1 MYIYEGKAYK
11 MSEKNKKYEL
21 LCDIFRNYIN
31 EEIGTKKSHSY
42 WEVVIGNKVNKSLER
57 SYFADGKYSYVNIS
71 DEKFRKRSEGKRALG
86 KYGSKEETEKN
97 IDKIKLIKEVL
108 EVKISKAFRKFFA
121 KLLSLSEK
129 KKEKKESV
137 AKEKEAR
144 SKIEKIDSEVL
155 AFSEKIN
162 FHEGTVEKIADACDL
177 QVQWGELDDFD
188 GQHEPPTEREIQLPR
203 GTGEVDD
210 IVVEFLEEE
219 LGDRFV
225 EKYLRAK
232 RTVETVVERWPSII
246 LDAFPGDDLVQRVLV
261 AEAVERGATLVGVQH
276 GGWYGE
282 IGYYGLEWIEKKISD
297 VFATWGYQN
306 SEIDVG
312 VPAPKLMND
321 RSTKPGGETLLWLS
335 RSVDHWGDY
344 LSPATFFDTIDGVN
358 GPNEGQARFERAMEL
373 YSALRQRTRSNLL
386 LRFDYKHLPDTEGHM
401 RMLKWRIDRQFNEAN
416 IDRGGRG
423 LESRIRDARLILVDH
438 VPSTVFAEC
447 IHSGVPTILID
458 KIDDKWLTDNARQA
472 YRDLEEAG
480 VLYQEPD
487 AAARKIEEIYDD
499 PLDWWTSEEV
509 LGAVNQYKEEFA
521 YVGKRP
527 VEEWATFLEELH
539 TERTR

>member
-1 MYIYEGKAYK
+1 MRVRTKKI
-11 MSEKNKKYEL
+11 SEKNENYEL
-21 LCDIFRNYIN
+21 LCDIFERYVNGEFGIEKN
-31 EEIGTKKSHSY
+31 HSY
-42 WEVVIGNKVNKSLER
+42 WEIVVGSKINKSLEKN
-57 SYFADGKYSYVNIS
+57 YFADGEFKHVNFS
-71 DEKFRKRSEGKRALG
+71 DEEFRKRSEEKRML
-86 KYGSKEETEKN
+86 SKFDNKGVIEESTSKVEAIKN
-97 IDKIKLIKEVL
+97 ILKAEINKI
-108 EVKISKAFRKFFA
+108 FRKFLA
-121 KLLSLSEK
+121 KLVSLSKK
-129 KKEKKESV
+129 KKEKSEDKIE
-137 AKEKEAR
+137 EKEAR
-144 SKIEKIDSEVL
+144 TKIEKIDSEVL
-155 AFSEKIN
+155 VFGEKIN

-177 QVQWGELDDFD
+177 QVQWGELEDFD
-188 GQHEPPTEREIQLPR
+188 DRHEPHLEEELQLPR
-203 GTGEVDD
+203 GTGKVDD
-210 IVVEFLEEE
+210 IVVELLEKE

-225 EKYLRAK
+225 GEYLRAK
-232 RTVETVVERWPSII
+232 RTVETVVERWPSVI

-312 VPAPKLMND
+312 MPAPKLMND

-358 GPNEGQARFERAMEL
+358 GPNEGQARFERALEL
-373 YSALRQRTRSNLL
+373 YNALRQRTRSNLL

-416 IDRGGRG
+416 IDRGGKG

-509 LGAVNQYKEEFA
+509 LGAVNRYREEFA
-521 YVGKRP
+521 YVGERP

>member
-1 MYIYEGKAYK
+1 MCIHKSNNNK
-11 MSEKNKKYEL
+11 ISEKNRKYEL
-21 LCDIFRNYIN
+21 LCDVFSNYIN
-31 EEIGTKKSHSY
+31 GGLDTRKSRSY
-42 WEVVIGNKVNKSLER
+42 WEIVIGGKINKSLEK
-57 SYFADGKYSYVNIS
+57 SYFTDGEYKYVNIS
-71 DEKFRKRSEGKRALG
+71 DEEFRKRSEGKRTLS
-86 KYGSKEETEKN
+86 KSGSKEEKENN
-97 IDKIKLIKEVL
+97 IGKTKAIKEYL
-108 EVKISKAFRKFFA
+108 EVEISRAFRKFLA
-121 KLLSLSEK
+121 KLLSLSKK
-129 KKEKKESV
+129 KKEKSKNEVKER
-137 AKEKEAR
+137 EER
-144 SKIEKIDSEVL
+144 NKIEKIDSEVL
-155 AFSEKIN
+155 VFGEKIN
-162 FHEGTVEKIADACDL
+162 FHEGTIEKIADACDL
-177 QVQWGELDDFD
+177 QVQWEELEDFD
-188 GQHEPPTEREIQLPR
+188 DRHEPHLEEELQLPR

-210 IVVEFLEEE
+210 IVVELLEKE

-225 EKYLRAK
+225 GEYLRAK
-232 RTVETVVERWPSII
+232 RTVETVVERWPSVI

-306 SEIDVG
+306 SEVDIKL
-312 VPAPKLMND
+312 PAPKLMND
-321 RSTKPGGETLLWLS
+321 RRTKPGGETLLWLS

-358 GPNEGQARFERAMEL
+358 GPDEGQARFERALEL
-373 YSALRQRTRSNLL
+373 YNALRQRTRSNLL

-401 RMLKWRIDRQFNEAN
+401 RMLKWRIGRQFKEAN
-416 IDRGGRG
+416 IDRGRKG
-423 LESRIRDARLILVDH
+423 LEGRIRDARLILVDH

-447 IHSGVPTILID
+447 IHSGVPTILFD
-458 KIDDKWLTDNARQA
+458 KIEDKWLTDNARQA

-509 LGAVNQYKEEFA
+509 LSAVNRYREEFA
-521 YVGKRP
+521 YVGERP